1 MTGSDALATS
11 AIGPFVVGLDVGGT
25 AINATVVDTS
35 RRFLIDGLCETPS
48 RVLEGPDATIAALA
62 GALDGAI
69 AQAGVQRE
77 TVVAVG
83 LDSPGPASANGVIS
97 IRGGTNFPDAPWPG
111 FDLRSALEARIGLPV
126 TYMNDANAAALYAHD
141 RHFREAGSDRSSVSA
156 IVGTGLGG
164 GIVVDGAVVT
174 GAAGMGGELGHVHLQ
189 MDGLLEPDQPQPICN
204 CGFVG
209 DAESI
214 ASLKGIERN
223 LLPYWLGRYPEH
235 ELHGVESRQ
244 AAFAVRGLAELG
256 DPMSLAILRQQAVT
270 IGRLFTLAANFI
282 DAHAYFVGG
291 GIVETTAAL
300 RDWYLEAVAE
310 NTLLRH
316 EQREVA
322 IIAVVPDLDTA
333 GARGAALA
341 ALDARRLNAV
351 EPKVR

>member
-1 MTGSDALATS
+1 MTAPDTLPTTAS
-11 AIGPFVVGLDVGGT
+11 GPLVAGLDVGGT
-25 AINATVVDTS
+25 AINATVVDAS
-35 RRFLIDGLCETPS
+35 RRFLIDGLSETPS
-48 RVLEGPDATIAALA
+48 RVLEGPGATIEALA

-69 AQAGVQRE
+69 ARAGVARE
-77 TVVAVG
+77 DVVAVG
-83 LDSPGPASANGVIS
+83 LDSPGPATADGVIS
-97 IRGGTNFPDAPWPG
+97 VRGGTNFPDAPWPG

-141 RHFREAGSDRSSVSA
+141 RHFGADAGRRSSVSA

-189 MDGLLEPDQPQPICN
+189 MDGLLEPDQPRPVCN
-204 CGFVG
+204 CGFEADV
-209 DAESI
+209 ESI

-223 LLPYWLGRYPEH
+223 LLPYWLGRFPDH
-235 ELHGVESRQ
+235 ELQGVEPRR
-244 AAFAVRGLAELG
+244 AAFAVRGLAERG
-256 DPMSLAILRQQAVT
+256 DPMSLAILRQQAIA

-291 GIVETTAAL
+291 GIVETTTAL
-300 RDWYLEAVAE
+300 RDWYLGVVAE
-310 NTLLRH
+310 HTVLRH

-322 IIAVVPDLDTA
+322 TIAVVPDLDMA

-341 ALDARRLNAV
+341 ALAALASLGVPNG
-351 EPKVR
+351 